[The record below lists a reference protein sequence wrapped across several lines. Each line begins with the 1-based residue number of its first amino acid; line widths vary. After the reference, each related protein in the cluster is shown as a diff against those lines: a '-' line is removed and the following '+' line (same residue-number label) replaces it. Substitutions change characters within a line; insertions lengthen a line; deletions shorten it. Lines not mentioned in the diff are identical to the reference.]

1 MKNVQVID
9 GAMNCAYDIFSA
21 NDSDFAVIFPRGKN
35 IEFIEDFY
43 ARVGARKAGS
53 DPQAALESAG
63 R

>member
-1 MKNVQVID
+1 
-9 GAMNCAYDIFSA
+9 MNCAYDIFSA